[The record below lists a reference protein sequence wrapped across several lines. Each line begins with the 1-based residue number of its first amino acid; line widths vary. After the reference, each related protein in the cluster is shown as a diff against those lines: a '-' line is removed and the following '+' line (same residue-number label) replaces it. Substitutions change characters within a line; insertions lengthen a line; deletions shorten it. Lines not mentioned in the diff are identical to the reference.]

1 MTIINNTPDNRYPE
15 HEKMKKA
22 SNIALRL
29 NNFFVWLVRENVIQ
43 SKYFVYDTFPPNG
56 ETGDQIILR
65 YLGISAEK
73 LDAEKRAMAVNFQ
86 KMAEFAQNM
95 EQQSVPAE
103 SAPSPSDSA
112 DADDERDS
120 DEQEKGSNKGTFY
133 VRPDTKDI

>member
-29 NNFFVWLVRENVIQ
+29 NNFFMWLVRENVIQ

-86 KMAEFAQNM
+86 KMAEFVQNM
-95 EQQSVPAE
+95 DAGAATSPQSEQQSVPAE

-112 DADDERDS
+112 DADDKRDS
-120 DEQEKGSNKGTFY
+120 DDFGAEEDEK
-133 VRPDTKDI
+133 